1 MPEPL
6 ALGALHPTAAG
17 LRLSR
22 RQVRPELGLCH
33 GQQGRGRNREVV
45 VVVVLRLVR
54 RLVLRLRRRLVLR
67 RSQWSRR
74 GGGAASAAHFHH
86 VGRGYG
92 QLTQITV
99 SGRRRGHLLHGPFGY
114 ILRSRVL
121 ETRLGVR
128 GQKRL
133 SRARQEGL
141 SRRHEGPCGCGPWL
155 AKVKKAHRP
164 RRLEGWPGRPLS
176 GEHRLLSLLIKR
188 WPRLGEGQGAGR
200 GHRVTTAKKRG
211 RRRWWRGTSL
221 FQEEMARES
230 WFS

>member
-1 MPEPL
+1 M
-6 ALGALHPTAAG
+6 
-17 LRLSR
+17 
-22 RQVRPELGLCH
+22 
-33 GQQGRGRNREVV
+33 V

-67 RSQWSRR
+67 GRLER
-74 GGGAASAAHFHH
+74 GLLLGLERGLLLGLRLRLVWGRQGG
-86 VGRGYG
+86 V
-92 QLTQITV
+92 Q
-99 SGRRRGHLLHGPFGY
+99 GP
-114 ILRSRVL
+114 L